1 MQTTAWMRICLWTV
15 AAWSTAL
22 ATPAF
27 AQTGQGFSL
36 ERYEPSPA
44 GQWSFWIDHPR
55 YHPEVDFSAGLT
67 LDYAHKP
74 LVLGIERDDGEFI
87 EKLAV
92 VEHQLYGHVDMALA
106 LVDRLELSLSLPVL
120 LFQDGEA
127 AAGVEPGDA
136 AVGDP
141 RLGALLRLAGDPMK
155 DAISLNLG
163 VRVWV
168 PVDGNDSYV
177 GDDYA
182 RFAPRLVL
190 AGGATSFLW
199 SATGEF
205 LYRKE
210 ASIGTLESGDGNSVG
225 SELHLGLALALTDP
239 DHREFAIGPEVA
251 FSTTVV
257 GGEAF
262 DEDYTSAEVLL
273 GGHYKFAEV
282 FMVGVAGGLGAL
294 ASPGTPD
301 GRVILRLAYAAEQ
314 EQPLS
319 PTIQPDPPPGDRDQD
334 GVLDGED
341 ACPDEHHGPN
351 PDPQRRGCPRPDR
364 DGDGVFDDEDACPDT
379 RGDRSDDP
387 TKNGCPPPPDRDG
400 DGVLDGD
407 DACPDVPAG
416 EHPDP
421 ARPGCPRPDRDGD
434 GVFDDEDQC
443 PDLHKGS
450 NPHPSKIGCPTIK
463 DDAIV
468 VDPIF
473 FKTNKAELLPESIPV
488 LQTVVEVLNLNP
500 DIAKIRI
507 EAHADSQGSDKY
519 NLTLSKRR
527 AKTVLTWLVKQN
539 ISRQRLE
546 SQGYGESQP
555 IADNETEEGRAT
567 NRRVMFV
574 VVKADAK

>member
-1 MQTTAWMRICLWTV
+1 MV
-15 AAWSTAL
+15 AACSTAL

-27 AQTGQGFSL
+27 AQSGQGFTL

-55 YHPEVDFSAGLT
+55 YHPEVDLSAGLT
-67 LDYAHKP
+67 LDYAHEP
-74 LVLGIERDDGEFI
+74 LVMGIEEDDGDFTETQ
-87 EKLAV
+87 AV
-92 VEHQLYGHVDMALA
+92 VAHQLYGHVDMALA
-106 LVDRLELSLSLPVL
+106 LVDRLELSLSLPIL

-127 AAGVEPGDA
+127 AVGVEPSDA

-141 RLGALLRLAGDPMK
+141 RLGALLRLVGDPMK

-163 VRVWV
+163 VRVWL
-168 PVDGNDSYV
+168 PVDGNDSSV

-182 RFAPRLVL
+182 RFGPRLVL

-199 SATGEF
+199 SFTGEF

-210 ASIGTLESGDGNSVG
+210 ASIGTLASGPGNSVG
-225 SELHLGLALALTDP
+225 SELHLGLGLAFTDP
-239 DHREFAIGPEVA
+239 EHRQYAIGPEVA

-282 FMVGVAGGLGAL
+282 FLVGLAGGLGAL
-294 ASPGTPD
+294 SSPGTPD

-314 EQPLS
+314 EQEQSAPVM
-319 PTIQPDPPPGDRDQD
+319 PEPVPGDRDQD
-334 GVLDGED
+334 GVLDSED
-341 ACPDEHHGPN
+341 ACPDEHQGDN

-364 DGDGVFDDEDACPDT
+364 DGDGVFDDEDQ
-379 RGDRSDDP
+379 
-387 TKNGCPPPPDRDG
+387 
-400 DGVLDGD
+400 
-407 DACPDVPAG
+407 CPDV
-416 EHPDP
+416 
-421 ARPGCPRPDRDGD
+421 
-434 GVFDDEDQC
+434 
-443 PDLHKGS
+443 HKGG
-450 NPHPSKIGCPTIK
+450 NPHPSKTGCPTII

-500 DIAKIRI
+500 DIVAIRI
-507 EAHADSQGSDKY
+507 EGHTDSQGADKY
-519 NLTLSKRR
+519 NLKLSKRR
-527 AKTVLTWLVKQN
+527 AKTVLTWLTKQG
-539 ISRQRLE
+539 ITRSRLQSE
-546 SQGYGESQP
+546 GYGETQP

-574 VVKADAK
+574 VIKAEPK